1 MWSTSTYLIDH
12 NQFIIFTM
20 FLSSCATLTPPPTCK
35 KNTKQSLSNEKGC
48 LCLNFPFFLSENP
61 MDFFSQPKDL
71 GGFAQAFRCKRKQ
84 NLHSNLLPNC
94 WVNDGEK
101 ATLGSNPWTKN
112 PSTQQ
117 IQAMDQKNTH
127 LPNDQPGSPRRLMR
141 PFNSWLVGSKK
152 SLEMMEIPKNR
163 QPKDGDFPKIYK

>member
-35 KNTKQSLSNEKGC
+35 KNAKQSLSNEKGC

-61 MDFFSQPKDL
+61 MDFFFQPKDL
-71 GGFAQAFRCKRKQ
+71 AGGFVAGLSMQKETKSPFQSSPK
-84 NLHSNLLPNC
+84 LL
-94 WVNDGEK
+94 GEWWWIE
-101 ATLGSNPWTKN
+101 ATLGIQAVDQKN

-117 IQAMDQKNTH
+117 IQAVDRKIFNPSPQRPTGK
-127 LPNDQPGSPRRLMR
+127 PPGRLMR
-141 PFNSWLVGSKK
+141 PFNSW
-152 SLEMMEIPKNR
+152 
-163 QPKDGDFPKIYK
+163 

>member
-61 MDFFSQPKDL
+61 MDVFSNQKTCWGICRPFDAKGNKIFKRIFSQIAGWMMVK
-71 GGFAQAFRCKRKQ
+71 K
-84 NLHSNLLPNC
+84 LL
-94 WVNDGEK
+94 W
-101 ATLGSNPWTKN
+101 GSNPWTKKN

-117 IQAMDQKNTH
+117 IQAADQKNTH
-127 LPNDQPGSPRRLMR
+127 LPDDQPSQPEAGPPTFDETFQL
-141 PFNSWLVGSKK
+141 LVGTKK
-152 SLEMMEIPKNR
+152 KLGN
-163 QPKDGDFPKIYK
+163 DGDSQKSAA